1 MRGQRAKPDK
11 QTDRDTFNNSK
22 QDLLPARKQLSS
34 FTWTFLISSALL
46 IIPVSLIP
54 EAWYDPLNRLTA
66 NFSAVFMRMM
76 GTAPVVRGTNIR
88 LSDFSVNVISEC
100 SAIHLI
106 ALFTAFI
113 FAFPAGRIQKLTGI
127 AVGVVLISTLN
138 SIRIGAITMIGRF
151 FPSLFEVL
159 HIYLGQLGM
168 LSVVILL
175 CLFWC
180 RKVSDPDFL
189 ERPIRFFLR
198 FFAFSFV
205 PFLLWMPLNRVYQ
218 SIVDGFVEKLFTAAS
233 HKIII
238 PLTHD
243 FYYQS
248 FSLVTMTG
256 LLFAVKSVKL
266 PTRLLWFGFGF
277 FVLTLLQI
285 AFRMCNTWITA
296 FHMQWAEAI
305 SQIVYFLCT
314 QAIPLGI
321 GLVFLMK
328 VRAEKIK

>member
-1 MRGQRAKPDK
+1 
-11 QTDRDTFNNSK
+11 
-22 QDLLPARKQLSS
+22 
-34 FTWTFLISSALL
+34 
-46 IIPVSLIP
+46 
-54 EAWYDPLNRLTA
+54 
-66 NFSAVFMRMM
+66 
-76 GTAPVVRGTNIR
+76 
-88 LSDFSVNVISEC
+88 
-100 SAIHLI
+100 
-106 ALFTAFI
+106 
-113 FAFPAGRIQKLTGI
+113 
-127 AVGVVLISTLN
+127 
-138 SIRIGAITMIGRF
+138 
-151 FPSLFEVL
+151 
-159 HIYLGQLGM
+159 
-168 LSVVILL
+168 
-175 CLFWC
+175 
-180 RKVSDPDFL
+180 
-189 ERPIRFFLR
+189 
-198 FFAFSFV
+198 
-205 PFLLWMPLNRVYQ
+205 
-218 SIVDGFVEKLFTAAS
+218 VDGFVEKLFTAAS